1 MFNPFA
7 LLTTPL
13 LHAFVDSG
21 KKYFV
26 RQTFLRAG
34 DHFHQDIKAY
44 FIITHYAEKG
54 HAEHHYGALS
64 EDPWKFLYDWEN
76 ADHRK
81 RLLTASAQPEGYKVY
96 ASVFKKDWQKHI
108 TNPLKQK
115 LRNYVESKL
124 CWKPAVAETL
134 GFDIYVNYGE
144 VYAKLKLRSQE
155 VRIKL
160 AEIENYS

>member
-1 MFNPFA
+1 MFNPFV
-7 LLTTPL
+7 LLNTTL

-26 RQTFLRAG
+26 RQNFFRAS
-34 DHFHQDIKAY
+34 DHFHEDVKGY

-54 HAEHHYGALS
+54 HAEHHYGAIS
-64 EDPWKFLYDWEN
+64 EDPCRFIYDWEHP
-76 ADHRK
+76 DHRK
-81 RLLTASAQPEGYKVY
+81 RLLAAAAQPEGYKVF
-96 ASVFKKDWQKHI
+96 ASVFKTDWQKHI

-124 CWKPAVAETL
+124 GWKPSAAESL
-134 GFDIYVNYGE
+134 GFDIYVHYGE

-160 AEIENYS
+160 AEIEDHK